1 MHGGRDRR
9 VAAACLRHLHGDAG
23 LLTTRPPKVVKL
35 EDIEA
40 IPGPGTLTWRPVR
53 LTLGIEAF
61 GTNAYTAAEAGAD
74 VVEPHT
80 ESPQLGHQELYYV
93 AEGRAK
99 FILDDEEHEVG
110 PGTYVFVPDTA
121 THRHAIA
128 QEPGTTVL
136 SFGGP
141 PVFKPSAWEWTF
153 RVGKLK
159 KRDPTA
165 ARKLLEEGL
174 EAWPESPSIFY
185 ELGCWEAE
193 YGDKEKALDW
203 LRRAVEKEPKIRE
216 WMQDDDDL
224 ASLRGEPLLQQ
235 LLNG

>member
-1 MHGGRDRR
+1 M
-9 VAAACLRHLHGDAG
+9 
-23 LLTTRPPKVVKL
+23 
-35 EDIEA
+35 
-40 IPGPGTLTWRPVR
+40 R

-61 GTNAYTAAEAGAD
+61 GTNAYTADEAGRE

-93 AEGRAK
+93 AAGRAK
-99 FILDDEEHEVG
+99 FILDGEEHDC
-110 PGTYVFVPDTA
+110 PAGTYVFVPDTS

-128 QEPGTTVL
+128 EEPGTTVL

-159 KRDPTA
+159 KEDPA
-165 ARKLLEEGL
+165 AGRKLLEEGL
-174 EAWPESPSIFY
+174 QEWPDSPSIIY

-193 YGDKEKALDW
+193 YGDRGKALEY
-203 LRRAVEKEPKIRE
+203 LSAALEKEPKIKE
-216 WMQDDDDL
+216 WMREDDDL
-224 ASLRGEPLLQQ
+224 TDLREDPDFKALIE
-235 LLNG
+235 